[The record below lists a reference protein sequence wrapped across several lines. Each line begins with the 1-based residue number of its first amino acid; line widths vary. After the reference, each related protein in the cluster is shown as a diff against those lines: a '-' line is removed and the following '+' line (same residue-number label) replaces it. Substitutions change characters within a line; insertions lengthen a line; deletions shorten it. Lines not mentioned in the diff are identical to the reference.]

1 MNRSRQRV
9 LLAQAL
15 DRLGELRS
23 RSIRSRPS
31 EVASRPGLYRAEDVG
46 RSTAFVLAVPLG
58 GLAGLGGYG
67 RTDFGMKWYRL
78 FTQAHHWFLRNIR
91 LFVQLQQIL
100 HLSEI
105 GFIHLRHAPHFFPAT
120 ASGRGLG
127 AACGLSPD
135 PREEPAFSFAPAPRS
150 TVRSSGAAPWADFRT
165 PSPRSFAAAFGPIT
179 GLSLAAALH
188 TALAPGRL
196 RSSGARSA
204 ARLDL

>member
-31 EVASRPGLYRAEDVG
+31 EVASRPWFYRAEDVG

-58 GLAGLGGYG
+58 RRARRPARRHRLAGLGGNG

-78 FTQAHHWFLRNIR
+78 FIQADHWFLRNIR

-120 ASGRGLG
+120 A
-127 AACGLSPD
+127 
-135 PREEPAFSFAPAPRS
+135 
-150 TVRSSGAAPWADFRT
+150 
-165 PSPRSFAAAFGPIT
+165 
-179 GLSLAAALH
+179 
-188 TALAPGRL
+188 
-196 RSSGARSA
+196 
-204 ARLDL
+204 